1 MEVLDLKP
9 VKGKQILVFLIGK
22 EDKELVVNE
31 RMMMKEVLNETQFK
45 FTTIDP
51 SYDNL
56 KTFRQTPLA
65 EMLNDHNLPCYE
77 VDIPEYAQGYLE
89 AEIAE
94 KKEQIAGLN
103 TEYDNI
109 TDKTTFKAQNLKS
122 WIDLVTNEVTEKE
135 DFMALKLRPQWIV
148 KKIVDIVKLAAQTE
162 TTVRVLHFTSKKLI
176 PELRK
181 QFEDLLV
188 KTTVMEVLPLVSRNQ
203 RQTRTISQEVIS

>member
-9 VKGKQILVFLIGK
+9 VKGKQVFVYLIGK
-22 EDKELVVNE
+22 EDKKMVVNE
-31 RMMMKEVLNETQFK
+31 RMMMKEVLNETPFK

-56 KTFRQTPLA
+56 KTFRQTSLA

-94 KKEQIAGLN
+94 KKERIAGLIS
-103 TEYDNI
+103 EYENI

-122 WIDLVTNEVTEKE
+122 WIDLVTDEVTEKE
-135 DFMALKLRPQWIV
+135 DFMTLKLRPQWIV
-148 KKIVDIVKLAAQTE
+148 KKILDIVKIAASNE
-162 TTVRVLHFTSKKLI
+162 ETVRVLHFTSKKLI
-176 PELRK
+176 PELKK
-181 QFEDLLV
+181 QLEDLLV
-188 KTTVMEVLPLVSRNQ
+188 KTTVVEVLPLMNRIQ
-203 RQTRTISQEVIS
+203 RQVRTVSQEIIS